1 MCEEVEVREEKTR
14 FDGVKV
20 EVLGPTYEP
29 GKPVGKDEGN
39 WRRKLRD
46 RAEMLKYLKTGER
59 YWYSTD
65 WYGSERRKNPA

>member
-1 MCEEVEVREEKTR
+1 MCEEVEIKEEKTR

-29 GKPVGKDEGN
+29 GKPADKEEGN
-39 WRRKLRD
+39 WRRKLRN
-46 RAEMLKYLKTGER
+46 REEMLKYLKTGER
-59 YWYSTD
+59 YWYSAD

>member
-1 MCEEVEVREEKTR
+1 MCEKVEVKEEKTR

-29 GKPVGKDEGN
+29 GKPAGQEEGS
-39 WRRKLRD
+39 WRRKLHD
-46 RAEMLKYLKTGER
+46 REEMLKYLKTGER
-59 YWYSTD
+59 YWYSGD